1 MAISSLHLRLTAPG
15 PKRILALDGG
25 GVRGVLTLGYLERM
39 EAILRKRHANPDLR
53 LSDYFD
59 LIGGTSTGSIIA
71 AGLALGMSASEI
83 KEQYL
88 QLGETIFAKK
98 KGVIPY
104 LTKGVKYD
112 SSPMD
117 KALKRILGDTLMGD
131 QDRIKTG
138 LCIVTKRAD
147 TFSTWPIINH
157 PDGKYYESNK
167 DLPLWEVVRASTAA
181 PTYFLPVIF
190 KVGDEEK
197 GAFIDG
203 GISMFNN
210 PSLQLF
216 LIATLRGF
224 PFHWS
229 MGTNNILLVSCGT
242 GAINH
247 IYEVKDMKNPSL
259 MTWASLL
266 PEHFLSDANHYN
278 QLILQ
283 MLSDSPTAME
293 IDSEVGDLKH
303 DRLNGQHVLSYL
315 RFNVQLDPESLNKLG
330 FSVDRK
336 KAIAISKMDN
346 PKNISI
352 LAEIGERHADQL
364 LTPKLFPARFDLS
377 APADEV
383 IQRFTAGKKH
393 KLPFEA
399 VVKKPVV
406 VKAVK
411 IDQPFEVESMEGV
424 MTGKPGDYLMQGVN
438 GEYYVCDQAIFRK
451 TYKKADPS

>member
-1 MAISSLHLRLTAPG
+1 MSASALHQRLTSPG

-39 EAILRKRHANPDLR
+39 EAILRKRHGNPDLR

-71 AGLALGMSASEI
+71 AGLAVGMTASEI
-83 KEQYL
+83 KKHYL
-88 QLGETIFAKK
+88 KLGATIFSKK
-98 KGVIPY
+98 KGVLPY

-117 KALKRILGDTLMGD
+117 KALKDILGDTLMGD

-157 PDGKYYESNK
+157 PDGKYYKDNK
-167 DLPLWEVVRASTAA
+167 DLPLWQVVRASTAA

-190 KVGDEEK
+190 KVGEKEK

-224 PFHWS
+224 PFHWPK
-229 MGTNNILLVSCGT
+229 GTNKILLVSCGT

-247 IYEVKDMKNPSL
+247 IYEVNDMKNPSL

-283 MLSDSPTAME
+283 MLSDSPTAKE

-303 DRLNGQHVLSYL
+303 DRLNEKHVLSYL
-315 RFNVQLDPESLNKLG
+315 RFNVQLDVESLNELG
-330 FSVDRK
+330 FPVDRK

-346 PKNISI
+346 PKNIGI

-364 LTPKLFPARFDLS
+364 LKPGLFPKSFDLS
-377 APADEV
+377 APTEEV
-383 IQRFTAGKKH
+383 IQRFTAGKAH
-393 KLPFEA
+393 RLPFES
-399 VVKKPVV
+399 VIKKPVI

-411 IDQPFEVESMEGV
+411 IDKAFEVESLEGI
-424 MTGKPGDYLMQGVN
+424 MTGKPGDYLMKGVN
-438 GEYYVCDQAIFRK
+438 GEYYICDNAIFRK
-451 TYKKADPS
+451 TYEKADPS

>member
-1 MAISSLHLRLTAPG
+1 M
-15 PKRILALDGG
+15 
-25 GVRGVLTLGYLERM
+25 RGVLTLGYLERM
-39 EAILRKRHANPDLR
+39 EAILRKRHQNPDLR

-71 AGLALGMSASEI
+71 AGLAVGMTASEI
-83 KEQYL
+83 KAHYL
-88 QLGETIFAKK
+88 ELGTTIFAKK
-98 KGVIPY
+98 KGVVPY

-112 SSPMD
+112 SKPMD
-117 KALKRILGDTLMGD
+117 KALRDILGDIRLGD
-131 QDRIKTG
+131 QERIKTG

-157 PDGKYYESNK
+157 PDGQFYGDNK
-167 DLPLWEVVRASTAA
+167 DLPLWQVVRASTAA
-181 PTYFLPVIF
+181 PTYFLPVIMDI
-190 KVGDEEK
+190 GDGEK

-224 PFHWS
+224 PFHWP
-229 MGTNNILLVSCGT
+229 MGTGNILLVSCGT
-242 GAINH
+242 GTINH
-247 IYEVKDMKNPSL
+247 IYKVQDMKNPSL
-259 MTWASLL
+259 MTWAGLL

-283 MLSDSPTAME
+283 MLSDSPTARE

-315 RFNVQLDPESLNKLG
+315 RFNVQLDPDSLNDLG
-330 FSVDRK
+330 FSFDRK
-336 KAIAISKMDN
+336 AALAISKMDN
-346 PKNISI
+346 PKNIEK
-352 LAEIGERHADQL
+352 LARIGDRHAEQVL
-364 LTPKLFPARFDLS
+364 RPQLFPRSFDLTTK
-377 APADEV
+377 PEEGV
-383 IQRFTAGKKH
+383 LRFTAGKRHRLSFDK
-393 KLPFEA
+393 
-399 VVKKPVV
+399 VIKKPVV
-406 VKAVK
+406 VKAVR

-451 TYKKADPS
+451 TYKKVDPS